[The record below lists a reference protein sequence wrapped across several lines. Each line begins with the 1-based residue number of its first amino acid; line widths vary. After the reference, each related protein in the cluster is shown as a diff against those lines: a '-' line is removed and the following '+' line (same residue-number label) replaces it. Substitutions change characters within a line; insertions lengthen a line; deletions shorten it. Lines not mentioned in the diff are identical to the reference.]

1 MRKFFKEQTS
11 GWTRIRQENVPDMAA
26 RMGMTTCFGIALVLL
41 ALGNSGCDR
50 QPSSAVVGH
59 DSTVSL
65 ANRDPEEMYKG
76 IITLF
81 RREVE
86 KVSTD
91 TSSGNGVVSTH
102 KIERKVKDKLI
113 PPATPADHYKARVT
127 VDTRLNSTFRSTINH
142 EEDEDE
148 KEQKAGTTG
157 LGGVA
162 DPFSDSNDP
171 LQEEFDNS
179 LAANLKTSQGH
190 LKDLV
195 KPVVN
200 ERVNEYEDTYE
211 LEFKDGRWNLAKAPE
226 EKFIQATFEYVLN
239 RQ

>member
-1 MRKFFKEQTS
+1 MRKVFKEQTS
-11 GWTRIRQENVPDMAA
+11 GWIRSRHENVPDMAA
-26 RMGMTTCFGIALVLL
+26 RMGFAACFGIALVLL

-50 QPSSAVVGH
+50 QRSSARVGH
-59 DSTVSL
+59 NSAESL

-76 IITLF
+76 IITMF

-113 PPATPADHYKARVT
+113 PPATPADYYKAHVT
-127 VDTRLNSTFRSTINH
+127 VDTRLNSTFRSTIDH

-148 KEQKAGTTG
+148 KEQKAGTTA

-162 DPFSDSNDP
+162 DPFSDSDSP
-171 LQEEFDNS
+171 LLEDFDSTLATS
-179 LAANLKTSQGH
+179 LKKSQGH

-211 LEFKDGRWNLAKAPE
+211 LEFKDGRWTLAKVPE
-226 EKFIQATFEYVLN
+226 EKFIQATFQYVLN

>member
-11 GWTRIRQENVPDMAA
+11 GWIRARQENVPDRAT
-26 RMGMTTCFGIALVLL
+26 RMDLTSCFGIALVLL

-50 QPSSAVVGH
+50 QRSSAVVGH
-59 DSTVSL
+59 GSTASL
-65 ANRDPEEMYKG
+65 ANRSPEEMYKG
-76 IITLF
+76 IITMF

-86 KVSTD
+86 KMSTD
-91 TSSGNGVVSTH
+91 TSSGHGVVSTH

-113 PPATPADHYKARVT
+113 PPATSADHYKARIT
-127 VDTRLNSTFRSTINH
+127 VETRLNSTFRSTVDH
-142 EEDEDE
+142 EEDE
-148 KEQKAGTTG
+148 KEQKAGTTA

-162 DPFSDSNDP
+162 DPFSDSDSP
-171 LQEEFDNS
+171 LLEDFDSS
-179 LAANLKTSQGH
+179 LATNLKTSQGR

-195 KPVVN
+195 KPVLN

-211 LEFKDGRWNLAKAPE
+211 LEFKDGRWTLAKAPE
-226 EKFIQATFEYVLN
+226 EKFIQETFQYVLN

>member
-11 GWTRIRQENVPDMAA
+11 GWIRSRQENVPDMAT
-26 RMGMTTCFGIALVLL
+26 RVGFTSCFGIALVLL

-50 QPSSAVVGH
+50 QRSSALVGH
-59 DSTVSL
+59 GSTESL
-65 ANRDPEEMYKG
+65 ANRGPEEMYKG
-76 IITLF
+76 IITMF

-86 KVSTD
+86 KVSMA

-127 VDTRLNSTFRSTINH
+127 VDTRLNSTFRSTIDH
-142 EEDEDE
+142 EDDEDE
-148 KEQKAGTTG
+148 KEHKAGTTAQ
-157 LGGVA
+157 GGVVE
-162 DPFSDSNDP
+162 PFSDIDSPLLND
-171 LQEEFDNS
+171 FDDS
-179 LAANLKTSQGH
+179 LATNLKASQEH

-195 KPVVN
+195 KPVLN

-211 LEFKDGRWNLAKAPE
+211 LEFEDGRWTLAKAPE
-226 EKFIQATFEYVLN
+226 EKFIQETFEYVLN